1 MLQIGDSIF
10 FMKLSVNGNTGYVR
24 SKLFMRVRGVLYLKM
39 LQKDLPAH
47 IKSQI
52 GLMKYEYALDRF
64 RARFYD

>member
-1 MLQIGDSIF
+1 
-10 FMKLSVNGNTGYVR
+10 MKLSVNANTGYVR
-24 SKLFMRVRGVLYLKM
+24 IKLFMRVRGVLYLKM
-39 LQKDLPAH
+39 LQKDLPPE

>member
-1 MLQIGDSIF
+1 MLQIGDSHF

-39 LQKDLPAH
+39 RQKDLPPDV
-47 IKSQI
+47 KGQI
-52 GLMKYEYALDRF
+52 GMMKYEYALDRF